1 MQIFTTTL
9 GQMISLFSL
18 IAIGFLLV
26 KVGVLKKE
34 AAGVLSKLENNLFIP
49 ALILNTFLTNFTIEN
64 LNSTWQLLLFSL
76 CIELVI
82 IPLALLV
89 GRLCERDKYKQ
100 GIVAYG
106 IAFSNFGFMG
116 IAVVKA
122 MAPMIVEQ
130 FKDTIP
136 GITAAGL
143 ELNYVIFT
151 LVLWTLI
158 YAWATPTLLIPVKGG
173 GIKARLKSFCNPMF
187 ICIVLGMVL
196 GPIPFPRP
204 EPIMSAIGMASDCM
218 SPVAMLLTG
227 ITIAS
232 VDIKA
237 GFKSHSTWI
246 SCALRLLVI
255 PGAALGV
262 FCLLSQVLPFTPDY
276 YFCAFCTLA
285 MPLGLSPV
293 VIPAAYGK
301 DTTMAATMALVSH
314 LLSVAT
320 LPLMFMLMEHVL
332 F

>member
-9 GQMISLFSL
+9 NQMISLFSL
-18 IAIGFLLV
+18 VAIGFLLV
-26 KVGVLKKE
+26 KLGVLKKE

-49 ALILNTFLTNFTIEN
+49 ALILNTFLANFTVDK
-64 LNSTWQLLLFSL
+64 LSATWQLLLFSL
-76 CIELVI
+76 CIQLVI
-82 IPLALLV
+82 IPLSLLV
-89 GRLCERDKYKQ
+89 GRLCEKDKYKQ

-106 IAFSNFGFMG
+106 LAFSNFGFMG

-122 MAPMIVEQ
+122 LFPVMEM
-130 FKDTIP
+130 
-136 GITAAGL
+136 
-143 ELNYVIFT
+143 NYIIFT

-158 YAWATPTLLIPVKGG
+158 YVWATPTLLIPTGG
-173 GIKARLKSFCNPMF
+173 GGLKARLKSFCNPMF
-187 ICIVLGMVL
+187 VCIILGMVL
-196 GPIPFPRP
+196 GLLPFQMPVA
-204 EPIMSAIGMASDCM
+204 ITAAIGMASDCM

-246 SCALRLLVI
+246 SCALRLVVI
-255 PGAALGV
+255 PVAALGV
-262 FCLLSQVLPFTPDY
+262 FHLLTRVLPFPNDY
-276 YFCAFCTLA
+276 YICAFCTMA

-314 LLSVAT
+314 LLSVLT
-320 LPLMFMLMEHVL
+320 LPLMFMLMMRVL
-332 F
+332 N